1 MKKAL
6 EIIQNLDD
14 VQSVMMLKQIF
25 KDIFKAI
32 PYEEIKQNL
41 GDNDS
46 VNMLTKLN
54 PDNMQQNFD
63 SEQSVKLTKNMLLA
77 FAEDKNLSWLVINA
91 WEEVEKDDSLMI
103 GAIISL
109 GLIANLT
116 LFMATTEFEFEIKGV
131 KIKKKTASADQ
142 IKAIISPLTEYVKGM
157 VSGII

>member
-1 MKKAL
+1 
-6 EIIQNLDD
+6 
-14 VQSVMMLKQIF
+14 
-25 KDIFKAI
+25 
-32 PYEEIKQNL
+32 
-41 GDNDS
+41 
-46 VNMLTKLN
+46 
-54 PDNMQQNFD
+54 
-63 SEQSVKLTKNMLLA
+63 
-77 FAEDKNLSWLVINA
+77 
-91 WEEVEKDDSLMI
+91 MI